1 MEAIVA
7 ILAGGRSTRM
17 GRSKAT
23 VELAGRPLISYPI
36 EAARA
41 VGLEPWVIAKRDS
54 ELPTLDCRVL
64 TEPDQPSHPLCGIVT
79 ALHATAPWPVLAV
92 AADMPFVE
100 DKLMAW
106 LASQLSTTAVEAAG
120 RLQPLLA
127 RYDTADVDALEEA
140 LAQGVPARD
149 AVRDLD
155 PMIVGEADLGRFGDP
170 RILTF
175 NVNTPDDLRE
185 ADRIL
190 AARAA
195 LPRAEG

>member
-17 GRSKAT
+17 GRPKAT

-41 VGLEPWVIAKRDS
+41 VGLEPWVIAKSGS
-54 ELPTLDCRVL
+54 ELPALDCRVL
-64 TEPDQPSHPLCGIVT
+64 AEPDQPSHPLCGIVT
-79 ALHATAPWPVLAV
+79 ALHATAPWSILAV

-106 LASQLSTTAVEAAG
+106 LASQLGTTAVEAGG

-127 RYDTADVDALEEA
+127 RYDAADVDVLDEA
-140 LAQGVPARD
+140 LARGVSARE
-149 AVRDLD
+149 AVHGLD
-155 PMIVGEADLGRFGDP
+155 PKIVGEEDLGRFGEP

-185 ADRIL
+185 AERIL

-195 LPRAEG
+195 LPRAQ